1 MKRSKETCTCRT
13 RRGTSAV
20 PIKGCEWH
28 RKYRAELRAKAKG
41 KR

>member
-13 RRGTSAV
+13 RRATSQV
-20 PIKGCEWH
+20 KLRGCEWH
-28 RKYRAELRAKAKG
+28 RKYRAELRAKVKG